1 MEKLV
6 PRRFQSLLTTD
17 AKVKKRRRQD
27 KEKKGNKSK
36 KISKM
41 NRKKGSDHPI
51 PLDNTLKHGDS
62 LSEIL

>member
-27 KEKKGNKSK
+27 KEKKENKSK

-41 NRKKGSDHPI
+41 NRKKGSDHSI